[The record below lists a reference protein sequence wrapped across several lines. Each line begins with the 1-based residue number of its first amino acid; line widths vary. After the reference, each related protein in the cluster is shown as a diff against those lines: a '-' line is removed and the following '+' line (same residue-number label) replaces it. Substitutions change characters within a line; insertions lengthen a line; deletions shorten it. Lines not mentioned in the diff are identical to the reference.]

1 MIGRWYLKPLR
12 LNMQELTLEHS
23 RGLYH
28 WTFSITHWKCEG
40 RVSDGEE
47 CHVMALPQGSGM
59 TRPYLRAIT
68 THHTVRDT
76 PRVCCL
82 ASWEASS
89 HCISFRPEKMAM
101 ETSSVGA
108 AAYCAGSHSHHILGP
123 RTAAAASWCG
133 LALCCGTAGVETEQS
148 QQHAVTPSHSSSSNT
163 LRSWSVILFCGTS
176 LGKER
181 EKSFQ
186 TTILGKT

>member
-1 MIGRWYLKPLR
+1 MVKNAMSWHCHKAQGWQGPTYVQSRPTTQCATLPECAAWLPGRLR
-12 LNMQELTLEHS
+12 LTVFPSDLRKWQWRRPVWELPHT
-23 RGLYH
+23 
-28 WTFSITHWKCEG
+28 
-40 RVSDGEE
+40 
-47 CHVMALPQGSGM
+47 AQG
-59 TRPYLRAIT
+59 P
-68 THHTVRDT
+68 
-76 PRVCCL
+76 
-82 ASWEASS
+82 
-89 HCISFRPEKMAM
+89 
-101 ETSSVGA
+101 
-108 AAYCAGSHSHHILGP
+108 HSHHILGP